1 MRRALTRGV
10 CAVREQVL
18 ERVGV
23 QGHGMA
29 TALSA
34 CIPASKV
41 RISKPLL
48 SPLMCCIVCRQPNTY
63 QSGAMENVQGEA
75 AGDVLH

>member
-1 MRRALTRGV
+1 M
-10 CAVREQVL
+10 CAQVL

-41 RISKPLL
+41 RRSAPEV
-48 SPLMCCIVCRQPNTY
+48 PDFFFQHT
-63 QSGAMENVQGEA
+63 VQKSA
-75 AGDVLH
+75 LKKQ